1 MSKFRSPMMTF
12 SLSGCAFSQA
22 LVPLIS
28 GTHWKLIVRFGFGS
42 LPFGDQ
48 LEVGAADF
56 ERQRAAGVVVVG
68 ALLDVALVEV
78 AGDGDFLRRAA
89 VAGNLGVDDLLLPGT
104 VSALM
109 IERIVT
115 FWPRPRRSASSRPTA
130 RLDRPAERRRR
141 GAAPAVRSACRES
154 DRRSRRAGARCSR

>member
-1 MSKFRSPMMTF
+1 MSKFRSPMIAF
-12 SLSGCAFSQA
+12 SLSGCAFSHA

-48 LEVGAADF
+48 LQVRAADF

-78 AGDGDFLRRAA
+78 TADGDFLRRAA
-89 VAGNLGVDDLLLPGT
+89 VAGDLGVDDLHLAGDLLG
-104 VSALM
+104 S
-109 IERIVT
+109 
-115 FWPRPRRSASSRPTA
+115 
-130 RLDRPAERRRR
+130 
-141 GAAPAVRSACRES
+141 
-154 DRRSRRAGARCSR
+154 